1 MNGKRGGRGESR
13 HAAFGIGREKVRVS
27 IVAVIK
33 QASNTRYNWL
43 IMADSLIT
51 RAKRFNGK
59 MEFHAG
65 LRSYLLRRVIKSIE
79 KGKETVRRRWPSGWP
94 CIVRVK
100 VYGSSLVACLCVVTK
115 AIKKKKKMKPLI
127 IKVVN

>member
-1 MNGKRGGRGESR
+1 
-13 HAAFGIGREKVRVS
+13 
-27 IVAVIK
+27 
-33 QASNTRYNWL
+33 
-43 IMADSLIT
+43 MADSLIT

-100 VYGSSLVACLCVVTK
+100 VYGSKYMALVACLCVVTK